1 MLPPPPL
8 ILVRRLSRE
17 EEKGEKWKIEIKIQ
31 IAEHGC
37 ARIPMFD
44 ERKQMRF
51 WVWGECEDE
60 V

>member
-1 MLPPPPL
+1 MLPPLLL

-17 EEKGEKWKIEIKIQ
+17 EEKGEKWKIEIKIK

-37 ARIPMFD
+37 ACID
-44 ERKQMRF
+44 
-51 WVWGECEDE
+51 V

>member
-51 WVWGECEDE
+51 
-60 V
+60 